1 MVNAPF
7 IFDSLNESDTDRLGR
22 ALAAALLPGTVVALN
37 GELGSGKTRFVRAV
51 CEGLGA
57 DISRVNSP
65 TFVLMQFYVDGR
77 IPVVHMDTYRI
88 GDVDE
93 FIATGAE
100 EYLHDGKSVS
110 FIEWADLIS
119 EILPEDL
126 LRVEI
131 TQTSV
136 TGRQFSFTAT
146 GTHSEMILK
155 NLRSNLC

>member
-1 MVNAPF
+1 MVNDPY
-7 IFDSLNESDTDRLGR
+7 IFESFNETDTDRLGR
-22 ALAAALLPGTVVALN
+22 ALAAALVPGTVVALN
-37 GELGSGKTRFVRAV
+37 GELGSGKTRLVRAV

-65 TFVLMQFYVDGR
+65 TFVLMQFYVEGR

-100 EYLHDGKSVS
+100 EYLHDGLSVS

-131 TQTSV
+131 TQKSV
-136 TGRQFSFTAT
+136 TGRQFSVTAT
-146 GTHSEMILK
+146 GAISEAILK
-155 NLRSNLC
+155 NLKRDLC